1 MRYVE
6 RKETCR
12 SVNSPSSVPQKDYL
26 RYFVIKARAKDSEIQ
41 IRRLRAT
48 DRGKIRKV
56 LKDLEAF
63 TPEEI
68 SVAVS
73 LVDEALNGSTAYRF
87 LVATD
92 EHDLVLGYICYGPAP
107 MTSGTWDV
115 YWIAVSRGFQ
125 RRHIGS
131 LFLRCAE
138 IEIRT
143 EGGRLIVIET
153 SSRPSYDSARKFYEK
168 MGYHVSARI
177 AEFYS
182 EEDDKVTYCKD
193 LASLRK
199 ARWRV

>member
-1 MRYVE
+1 MERNEMNRSLSRPSFMRQNE
-6 RKETCR
+6 
-12 SVNSPSSVPQKDYL
+12 SLKDFAL
-26 RYFVIKARAKDSEIQ
+26 VVRAKGAKIHL
-41 IRRLRAT
+41 RTLRAT

-87 LVATD
+87 LVGTD

-131 LFLRCAE
+131 LLLRCAE

-143 EGGRLIVIET
+143 EGGRLSVIET
-153 SSRPSYDSARKFYEK
+153 SSRPSYGSARKFYEK

>member
-1 MRYVE
+1 MKTKMRYVE

-73 LVDEALNGSTAYRF
+73 LVDEALNGSTA
-87 LVATD
+87 
-92 EHDLVLGYICYGPAP
+92 
-107 MTSGTWDV
+107 GTWDV

-199 ARWRV
+199 VRWRV

>member
-1 MRYVE
+1 MERNEMNRSINRPSFMRQNE
-6 RKETCR
+6 
-12 SVNSPSSVPQKDYL
+12 SLKDFAL
-26 RYFVIKARAKDSEIQ
+26 VVRAKGSKIHL
-41 IRRLRAT
+41 RTLRAT

-131 LFLRCAE
+131 LLLRCAE

-143 EGGRLIVIET
+143 EGGTLIVIET

-168 MGYHVSARI
+168 MGYHVSTRI